1 MKKLLLTLVVAG
13 MCFGMVGCA
22 TKSSLEGLSP
32 TLKVAQTAKFESGE
46 VTDKSGF
53 VFGEKDDKIVLTD
66 AMKSSLTAALA
77 TEDLAGN
84 DYVIKTTI
92 LQYSPGNAFAR
103 WMLPGAGATKLV
115 TESEIY
121 TPEGVLVAKIPV
133 NRSIAA
139 GGGYT
144 IGAWKTVFD
153 DVAQE
158 IVKVLK
164 EQLLGI
170 KKAKVNVTE

>member
-1 MKKLLLTLVVAG
+1 
-13 MCFGMVGCA
+13 
-22 TKSSLEGLSP
+22 
-32 TLKVAQTAKFESGE
+32 
-46 VTDKSGF
+46 
-53 VFGEKDDKIVLTD
+53 
-66 AMKSSLTAALA
+66 
-77 TEDLAGN
+77 
-84 DYVIKTTI
+84 
-92 LQYSPGNAFAR
+92 
-103 WMLPGAGATKLV
+103 MLPGAGATKLV

-170 KKAKVNVTE
+170 KKTKVNVTE

>member
-1 MKKLLLTLVVAG
+1 MRKLFLLLAVAG
-13 MCFGMVGCA
+13 MCFGMVGCS

-32 TLKVAQTAKFESGE
+32 TMKVSQAAKFESGE
-46 VTDKSGF
+46 VIDKSGF
-53 VFGEKDDKIVLTD
+53 VFEEKDDKIVLAD
-66 AMKSSLTAALA
+66 AMKSSLSAALA
-77 TEDLAGN
+77 SEGVAGS

-103 WMLPGAGATKLV
+103 WILPGAGATKLV
-115 TESEIY
+115 TESEIF

-170 KKAKVNVTE
+170 KKEKATGTE

>member
-1 MKKLLLTLVVAG
+1 M
-13 MCFGMVGCA
+13 
-22 TKSSLEGLSP
+22 
-32 TLKVAQTAKFESGE
+32 
-46 VTDKSGF
+46 
-53 VFGEKDDKIVLTD
+53 
-66 AMKSSLTAALA
+66 
-77 TEDLAGN
+77 
-84 DYVIKTTI
+84 
-92 LQYSPGNAFAR
+92 
-103 WMLPGAGATKLV
+103 
-115 TESEIY
+115 
-121 TPEGVLVAKIPV
+121 AKIPV

-170 KKAKVNVTE
+170 KKAKASVTE

>member
-1 MKKLLLTLVVAG
+1 MRKLFLLLAVVG
-13 MCFGMVGCA
+13 MCFGMVGCS
-22 TKSSLEGLSP
+22 TKSSLEGLSS
-32 TLKVAQTAKFESGE
+32 TMKVSQAAKFESGE
-46 VTDKSGF
+46 VIDKSGF
-53 VFGEKDDKIVLTD
+53 VFEEKDDKIVLAD
-66 AMKSSLTAALA
+66 AMKSSLSSALA
-77 TEDLAGN
+77 TEGIAGS

-103 WMLPGAGATKLV
+103 WILPGAGATKLV
-115 TESEIY
+115 TESEIF

-170 KKAKVNVTE
+170 KKEKNTGTE